1 MVAGLFWSCGNA
13 NNSRSDRPV
22 DSAAVSSNE
31 TPDVVQQAAEDT
43 QEEQVEETT
52 PDERYDLSEHEDATA
67 SQSKG
72 FLFRNSQDV
81 MIYTMGHEFTD
92 GEITIRF
99 RENGIFANGQCMT
112 FAPTVSDFDGYQ
124 AIVTAMDPQHNRY
137 TFIVD
142 SSDGTVTAEEME
154 PCIVAD
160 SHSLSHHLM
169 ESVESVP

>member
-1 MVAGLFWSCGNA
+1 MKDMKTRGFFLILLVAGLFWSCGNA

-22 DSAAVSSNE
+22 NSAFVSSNE

-43 QEEQVEETT
+43 QEEQVEEATSG
-52 PDERYDLSEHEDATA
+52 EHYDQSGHDDATA

-112 FAPTVSDFDGYQ
+112 FAPTVSDFDGYH

-142 SSDGTVTAEEME
+142 SSDGTVTDQRDGTVYR
-154 PCIVAD
+154 CR
-160 SHSLSHHLM
+160 
-169 ESVESVP
+169 

>member
-1 MVAGLFWSCGNA
+1 MKTRGFFLMLLIAGLFWSCGNA
-13 NNSRSDRPV
+13 NNSRSYSSA
-22 DSAAVSSNE
+22 DSAVVSSKE
-31 TPDVVQQAAEDT
+31 TPDVVQKTAVDT
-43 QEEQVEETT
+43 QEEQAEEAA
-52 PDERYDLSEHEDATA
+52 PDESYDQSENEDTE
-67 SQSKG
+67 SQSEG

-81 MIYTMGHEFTD
+81 MIYTMGHEFKD

-142 SSDGTVTAEEME
+142 SSDGTVTDRRDGTVYR
-154 PCIVAD
+154 CR
-160 SHSLSHHLM
+160 
-169 ESVESVP
+169 

>member
-1 MVAGLFWSCGNA
+1 MKARGFFLILLVVGLLWSCGNA
-13 NNSRSDRPV
+13 NNNRSDRPV
-22 DSAAVSSNE
+22 DSADVSSNE

-52 PDERYDLSEHEDATA
+52 PDERYDQSENEDATA

-72 FLFRNSQDV
+72 FLFRNTQDV

-142 SSDGTVTAEEME
+142 SSDGTVTDRRDGTVYR
-154 PCIVAD
+154 CR
-160 SHSLSHHLM
+160 
-169 ESVESVP
+169 

>member
-1 MVAGLFWSCGNA
+1 MKDMKARGIFFMLVVAGLFWSCGHA
-13 NNSRSDRPV
+13 NNSRSDKPV
-22 DSAAVSSNE
+22 DSAFVSSDE
-31 TPDVVQQAAEDT
+31 TLDVVQNAVEDT
-43 QEEQVEETT
+43 QEEQAEEAT
-52 PDERYDLSEHEDATA
+52 PDERYDQSEHDDATA
-67 SQSKG
+67 YQSEG

-124 AIVTAMDPQHNRY
+124 AIVTAMNPQHNRY

-142 SSDGTVTAEEME
+142 SSDGTVTDRRDGTVYR
-154 PCIVAD
+154 CR
-160 SHSLSHHLM
+160 
-169 ESVESVP
+169 